1 MTSKIIKLSK
11 QVIPFTI
18 EGRLLTTTLKPDLQ
32 VKILHLHTANGEIDI
47 HVTRSLRDRLR
58 SASWRS
64 GMNLIVT
71 GRKIHHRLTGR
82 VKFKAETLRS
92 ADQVEFVAAAPMSS
106 STILICRKCQEKS
119 VCKALA
125 AELADRD
132 LGGHVKV
139 EFTGCIK
146 RCDSAPNL
154 VVITTQSDQPKS
166 RRTKTHYGNLKR
178 KQIPALL
185 DRHGLSKHPVQASS
199 PGI

>member
-1 MTSKIIKLSK
+1 MTSPIIKLSK
-11 QVIPFTI
+11 QVTPFAI
-18 EGRLLTTTLKPDLQ
+18 EGHLLKMTLKADRQ
-32 VKILHLHTANGEIDI
+32 VKILHIQTVDGEVDI
-47 HVTRSLRDRLR
+47 HVTRSLREKLR
-58 SASWRS
+58 SASLQN
-64 GMNLIVT
+64 GMNLTLT
-71 GRKIHHRLTGR
+71 GRKINHRLTGR
-82 VKFKAETLRS
+82 VKFKAETWRS
-92 ADQVEFVAAAPMSS
+92 LDPVAVQVAAPVSN

-154 VVITTQSDQPKS
+154 VVITTQSDQPKL
-166 RRTKTHYGNLKR
+166 RKTKTHYGNLKR

-185 DRHGLSKHPVQASS
+185 DRHGLSKPPIPISS
-199 PGI
+199 